1 MDHTHQRQLQMQ
13 FDRIGQIF
21 KVYGNFLTVYL
32 GSNWEIFVATY
43 ICKFSLSQMA
53 EYGTANVVIRSHLT
67 PTTGTT
73 KDHPPLNV
81 HISTLGLV
89 ARRCN

>member
-32 GSNWEIFVATY
+32 GSNWEIFEATY

-73 KDHPPLNV
+73 KDHPPLKV